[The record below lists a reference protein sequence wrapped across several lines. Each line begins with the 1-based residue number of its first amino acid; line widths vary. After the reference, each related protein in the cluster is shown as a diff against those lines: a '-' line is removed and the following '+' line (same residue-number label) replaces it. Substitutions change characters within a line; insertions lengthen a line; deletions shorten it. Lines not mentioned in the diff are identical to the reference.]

1 MNMNRKCRHGGLL
14 LSAIWMLG
22 SAGAAVAAP
31 VFIPL
36 PDLAGGLN
44 ISVAT
49 SVTAYGH
56 MAAGFA
62 GSAASAGSNG
72 FEATRWTI
80 SGNSA
85 TATRLGDLAG
95 SSFDS
100 LADGISA
107 DGAIVVGEGH
117 STSSGSSQTEG
128 LRWTAL
134 TGAQGLGDLP
144 GTYSYGFYSSAKDI
158 SDDGSVIV
166 GQSDSNL
173 GLQAAKWTASGIEPI
188 NGLEDATGAS
198 ANGSVIVGTGVDG
211 IARRVVGT
219 QVQSLGYLHAA
230 KPFSAANGVSS
241 DGRVVIGT
249 SGALNV
255 LNEATVEAFRWENG
269 VMQSLGALTSDSSF
283 RSVATSVS
291 ADGEVVVGNSAIYYF
306 GQDRERAFIWDA
318 EHGMRNLQSVLND
331 LGTTGLA
338 NWTLLGAEDISADG
352 RTIVGWGRNGVNY
365 AGWLVRL
372 DAPLGSVL
380 EEDQVA
386 QLVTGSPVSLNQM
399 LLGTTPTEGFTLG
412 FDYRFTTA
420 GGTLTVTLADEL
432 LATLTPDGDVFR
444 TVNFAIDASH
454 RANLLGR
461 SNPLLQFRLE
471 GPTGSTVL
479 LDNILLPGL
488 ANGDFQA
495 TSLFGWSVVASDG
508 GGVMLGVA
516 PAPVPLPPAWL
527 AMLGGI
533 GLLWRRR
540 ATGKQASPGD
550 RIPQGAAML
559 LARD

>member
-1 MNMNRKCRHGGLL
+1 MNVNRTSRHGGLL
-14 LSAIWMLG
+14 LSAVWMLS
-22 SAGAAVAAP
+22 SAGVAVAAP

-36 PDLAGGLN
+36 PDLSGGLN
-44 ISVAT
+44 FSAAT

-62 GSAASAGSNG
+62 GSTASAASSG

-80 SGNSA
+80 SGNGA
-85 TATRLGDLAG
+85 TATGLGDLAG

-117 STSSGSSQTEG
+117 STSSGSSQTEA
-128 LRWTAL
+128 LRWTAAS
-134 TGAQGLGDLP
+134 GAQGLGDLP
-144 GTYSYGFYSSAKDI
+144 GQYFYSFYSSAKDI

-173 GLQAAKWTASGIEPI
+173 GVQAAKWTATGIEAI
-188 NGLEDATGAS
+188 NGLEDATGVS
-198 ANGSVIVGTGVDG
+198 ANGSVIVGTGADG

-219 QVQSLGYLHAA
+219 DLQSLGYLHAA

-241 DGRVVIGT
+241 DGRVVIGS
-249 SGALNV
+249 SGALNI

-283 RSVATSVS
+283 RSVATATS
-291 ADGEVVVGNSAIYYF
+291 ADGAVVVGNSAVFYF

-318 EHGMRNLQSVLND
+318 EHGMRNLQTVLSD

-338 NWTLLGAEDISADG
+338 NWTLLGAEDISGDG
-352 RTIVGWGRNGVNY
+352 RTIVGWGRNGTNY
-365 AGWLVRL
+365 GAWLVRL
-372 DAPLGSVL
+372 DAPLGRVL

-386 QLVTGSPVSLNQM
+386 QLVTGSTVSLNQM
-399 LLGTTPTEGFTLG
+399 LLGTTPTEAFTLG
-412 FDYRFTTA
+412 FDYRFTTNT
-420 GGTLTVTLADEL
+420 GVLTVTLADEL
-432 LATLTPDGDVFR
+432 LATLTPGGDVFQ
-444 TVNFAIDASH
+444 TVSLAIDAGQH
-454 RANLLGR
+454 PNLLGR
-461 SNPLLQFRLE
+461 SNALLQFRLE
-471 GPTGSTVL
+471 GATGSTVL
-479 LDNILLPGL
+479 LDNIVLPGL

-495 TSLFGWSVVASDG
+495 TSLFGWSVVASDA
-508 GGVMLGVA
+508 GGVTLTVA

-527 AMLGGI
+527 AMLGGL
-533 GLLWRRR
+533 GMLWRRR
-540 ATGKQASPGD
+540 IEE
-550 RIPQGAAML
+550 R
-559 LARD
+559 